1 MKRQVMQQFRPPRSR
16 GKEIASNADVS
27 DVETLQG
34 KDNTTRRS
42 PRRKGKEDSKVHV
55 VPYKKGIKMMSEREV
70 QEVTDHGE
78 VLRWSEDS
86 GPDVEEVSS
95 EDDTQFGV
103 VWERFLIP
111 ETEEDAIERTGE
123 DINAIKRTGVETDG
137 TTDREDVNA
146 HGTRWRIEARVQRA
160 ASIPVN
166 DESTSSHAS
175 SPCLSEFEEF
185 LSKAQKSKQAHKALP
200 NDVFWENVL
209 EAEKKR
215 LEDDINSRTVS
226 VEDIMLGTSTE
237 EVALNIEESC
247 SRCCQP
253 RYACCNSVPG
263 RQVVKSE
270 EEKGTEIPLDLRN
283 RFGAD
288 WCCL

>member
-16 GKEIASNADVS
+16 AQERASSAEVRGA
-27 DVETLQG
+27 ETLEG
-34 KDNTTRRS
+34 KGCTIRRS
-42 PRRKGKEDSKVHV
+42 PRRKGKQDSKVHV

-86 GPDVEEVSS
+86 GPDVEEASS
-95 EDDTQFGV
+95 EDETQFGV
-103 VWERFLIP
+103 VWERFVIK

-123 DINAIKRTGVETDG
+123 ESNNAIERTGEETDG
-137 TTDREDVNA
+137 TTDREDLNA
-146 HGTRWRIEARVQRA
+146 DGTRWRIEARVQRA

-166 DESTSSHAS
+166 DESASSHAS

-209 EAEKKR
+209 EAEKKK
-215 LEDDINSRTVS
+215 LEDQTPTLAQSR
-226 VEDIMLGTSTE
+226 LKTSCL
-237 EVALNIEESC
+237 A
-247 SRCCQP
+247 P
-253 RYACCNSVPG
+253 R
-263 RQVVKSE
+263 QK
-270 EEKGTEIPLDLRN
+270 K
-283 RFGAD
+283 
-288 WCCL
+288 